1 MEVLTLPIWKTSTW
15 LTLPSIV
22 LDVTTFRRLD
32 EMGLDVVG
40 QHLEA
45 TRAASACRVLEPDR
59 WCHRH
64 GCEGTPRDWVL
75 RRLAHEPLGWRP
87 TTLLVTIRRYQCT
100 GCEHVRRQDTGRDAA
115 PRGGAVASW
124 RAVGVESHGVSAPDG
139 GPRRQV
145 PRRLL
150 AHPRQHSPRRGPP
163 GAHNDPRRSVG
174 ARGPGSTST
183 SGATPAAATSTSP

>member
-1 MEVLTLPIWKTSTW
+1 MTTSC
-15 LTLPSIV
+15 
-22 LDVTTFRRLD
+22 RLH

-45 TRAASACRVLEPDR
+45 ARAASACRVLEPDR
-59 WCHRH
+59 WCQRY
-64 GCEGTPRDWVL
+64 GCEGKPHDWVL

-124 RAVGVESHGVSAPDG
+124 RAVGVESHGVSAPGG

-150 AHPRQHSPRRGPP
+150 ADRRQ
-163 GAHNDPRRSVG
+163 RSLDEGHRVLMTIRA
-174 ARGPGSTST
+174 ARTRCAWSRSST
-183 SGATPAAATSTSP
+183 SGAIPAAATSTSP